1 MAEWLESLTSNHLPL
16 TAVGSIPGQTGNKI
30 FHVRKPSSWLT
41 VGRWFYPGARS
52 GMNNARR
59 GTWGLPPPSKLEKS
73 PYDLSCVG
81 VTIKPNQKTKIC
93 HCSTCVKLIH
103 VCHMSKSF
111 LFLLNECII
120 HLCCLGYLL
129 PF

>member
-1 MAEWLESLTSNHLPL
+1 MRTGASVAEWLESLTSNHLPL
-16 TAVGSIPGQTGNKI
+16 TAVGSIPGLTGSKI

-52 GMNNARR
+52 GMNNVRR

-81 VTIKPNQKTKIC
+81 VTINQTQKKI
-93 HCSTCVKLIH
+93 
-103 VCHMSKSF
+103 
-111 LFLLNECII
+111 LLKIKKQDQYKDI
-120 HLCCLGYLL
+120 
-129 PF
+129 

>member
-1 MAEWLESLTSNHLPL
+1 MIDTGASVAEWLESPTSNYLPL
-16 TAVGSIPGQTGNKI
+16 TAVGSIPGQTGSKI

-81 VTIKPNQKTKIC
+81 VTINQTKKKRNDMEFKN
-93 HCSTCVKLIH
+93 HGNV
-103 VCHMSKSF
+103 
-111 LFLLNECII
+111 
-120 HLCCLGYLL
+120 LL
-129 PF
+129 PLSRMFCNSISLKIFR